1 LTTLENKAFFKDGQQ
16 KQGLFAFDKSKL
28 TTTKSGHLARYLI
41 GGNMLTDDE
50 VIRRAFDDEIIG
62 NGSRQID
69 LLCKRV
75 DALNREIDRLRDSL
89 AQSMAEVE
97 RLKDVEYSLAAAEQ
111 QITEAH
117 NVLGLCRDYSKELTK
132 NVDRLIGPEDD
143 V

>member
-1 LTTLENKAFFKDGQQ
+1 
-16 KQGLFAFDKSKL
+16 
-28 TTTKSGHLARYLI
+28 
-41 GGNMLTDDE
+41 MLTDDE

-97 RLKDVEYSLAAAEQ
+97 RLKDVEYSLATAEQ

-132 NVDRLIGPEDD
+132 KVDRLIGPEDD